1 MQLNDRVKT
10 ALVLIPLM
18 LAGIYL
24 LPLAWFALFM
34 GVIAVLGAWEWADLS
49 GCGAPWQRLLYQSLV
64 AGVLA
69 LLYAGLSADRLPVDW
84 LLGLSVLW
92 WLVAWMLV
100 MRYPGL
106 TAVWSHPLLRLG
118 MGLLILVTMWVGF
131 YWIVRADDSR
141 ILITLLLLLVWGAD
155 VGAYYSGRRF
165 GRRKLAPQVSP
176 GKTWEGVIGGAAG
189 AAVLALLLLSVFTDL
204 GAWRLVDYLI
214 LVLFA
219 ASVVAI
225 SIVGDLVESMVKR
238 HRGLKDSGQ
247 LLPGHGGIMDRIDSM
262 CAAAPVFAAFV
273 VLWPALQLGQAG

>member
-1 MQLNDRVKT
+1 MLLNDRVKT

-34 GVIAVLGAWEWADLS
+34 GIIAVLGAWEWANLS
-49 GCGAPWQRLLYQSLV
+49 GFGAVWQRLLYQGLV

-69 LLYAGLSADRLPVDW
+69 LLYAGLTSGVLTVGW

-92 WLVAWMLV
+92 WLAAWLLIKS
-100 MRYPGL
+100 YPGL
-106 TAVWSHPLLRLG
+106 TAAWGHPVLRLG
-118 MGLLILVTMWVGF
+118 MGLLILVSMWIGF

-141 ILITLLLLLVWGAD
+141 VLITLLMLLVWGAD
-155 VGAYYSGRRF
+155 VGAYYSGRQF
-165 GRRKLAPQVSP
+165 GRHKLAPQVSP
-176 GKTWEGVIGGAAG
+176 GKTWEGVVGGAV
-189 AAVLALLLLSVFTDL
+189 AAALLALLLLALFTDL
-204 GAWRLVDYLI
+204 GTWHPMDFLVLI
-214 LVLFA
+214 LFA

-225 SIVGDLVESMVKR
+225 SIIGDLVVSMVKR

-262 CAAAPVFAAFV
+262 CAAAPVFATFV